1 MFALSVHVQA
11 ASILEGDFAFFTL
24 EMLDGFGMVN
34 VCFAAL
40 VAHLGAAAVVFHVV
54 GKVAGCDLFVAN
66 GTFFA
71 MVVVMT
77 EFASVRECFRT
88 NFTRESYQG
97 SVFEFLLTINH
108 REVNTLSY

>member
-11 ASILEGDFAFFTL
+11 ASILEGNFAFFTL
-24 EMLDGFGMVN
+24 EGFGMVS
-34 VCFAAL
+34 VSFAAL

-54 GKVAGCDLFVAN
+54 GKVAGRDLFVAN

-71 MVVVMT
+71 MMVVMT
-77 EFASVRECFRT
+77 VFASVRECFRT
-88 NFTRESYQG
+88 NFTRESYQE